1 MACDCRNEINILK
14 MKKLVEEKIFLLIFL
29 YERLKSTKM
38 LNKNQI
44 PMFKH
49 KRRICKVL
57 MKKEIIVLTY
67 KIFHRKFSSTRCTTS
82 KKGI

>member
-1 MACDCRNEINILK
+1 
-14 MKKLVEEKIFLLIFL
+14 
-29 YERLKSTKM
+29 M
-38 LNKNQI
+38 LNKKQM

-67 KIFHRKFSSTRCTTS
+67 KIFHGKFSSTRCTTS

>member
-1 MACDCRNEINILK
+1 
-14 MKKLVEEKIFLLIFL
+14 
-29 YERLKSTKM
+29 M
-38 LNKNQI
+38 LNKRQI

-57 MKKEIIVLTY
+57 MKKEIIVLIY
-67 KIFHRKFSSTRCTTS
+67 KIFHGKIPYTRCTTS

>member
-1 MACDCRNEINILK
+1 
-14 MKKLVEEKIFLLIFL
+14 
-29 YERLKSTKM
+29 M
-38 LNKNQI
+38 LNKKQI

-67 KIFHRKFSSTRCTTS
+67 KIFQYSLHNVEKRY
-82 KKGI
+82 IIDNQ